1 MLDDIQPGGREEDVE
16 LPENEE
22 SVSGGSLSD
31 DIVALIDDG
40 KTYFEAEVAFQKSR
54 LAFAADRGKS
64 GILYGVCA
72 FAVFHL
78 ALVALVIGAI
88 FALTPIITAWGA
100 TAAVVGVL
108 LLAGAIFGMK
118 ARNRFARLAEAYEEA
133 KE

>member
-1 MLDDIQPGGREEDVE
+1 MLDDIQPGGREDDVE

-22 SVSGGSLSD
+22 TVSGGSFSD

-100 TAAVVGVL
+100 TAVVVGVL

-118 ARNRFARLAEAYEEA
+118 AKNRFARLAEAYEEA